1 MADDLHYAT
10 LTGTTARIAR
20 GALSV
25 AEATEAHLARIAALD
40 GGLMSYSH
48 VTAERARA
56 RAAMLDAE
64 LAKGICRGPLH
75 GAQIGVKDLC
85 DTDFAPT
92 TAGTRIFRGRV
103 PETSATL
110 VERLER
116 AGAVVLG
123 KLKMTEGAYT
133 SHHPEDPTPI
143 NPWGAGHWVGSS
155 STGSGVATSAG
166 LCQGSIGSDTGGSI
180 RFPSATCGLTG
191 MKPTWGRVSRAG
203 VFPLADSLDH
213 LGPMCRTAADAAA
226 MLGVMAG
233 ADPRDPTAL
242 VDPVPDYLAALS
254 GDLRGLTIGVSRD
267 YALGASEPE
276 VAATWE
282 ASLAVLERLGARLRE
297 VAFPDFE
304 RLVELW
310 IPMCAVETA
319 YAHRLTYPERKAEY
333 GPALAQL
340 IEEGL
345 ETPGTA
351 IAEATTRRL
360 DFKGAL
366 RAMFRDCDM
375 ILVPAMP
382 VKVPT
387 LAAMA
392 DYGAEPQ
399 RLLDILRFTAPFDF
413 SGSPALTFPAGFDT
427 AGLPVAMQLVGPHL
441 SEAALFRAG
450 DAFQRVSDFHARR
463 PPGFP

>member
-1 MADDLHYAT
+1 MALHYAA
-10 LTGTTARIAR
+10 LTETSAQIAR
-20 GALSV
+20 GALS
-25 AEATEAHLARIAALD
+25 ASELAEAHLARIEALD
-40 GGLMSYSH
+40 GGLGAYAH
-48 VTAERARA
+48 VTATRARA
-56 RAAMLDAE
+56 RAAALDAE
-64 LAKGICRGPLH
+64 RARGDFRGPLH
-75 GAQIGVKDLC
+75 GATIGVKDLC
-85 DTDFAPT
+85 DTPWAPT
-92 TAGTRIFRGRV
+92 TAGMKIFRGRI
-103 PETSATL
+103 PERTATL

-133 SHHPEDPTPI
+133 SHHPEDPAPL
-143 NPWGAGHWVGSS
+143 NPWGADRWVGSS

-213 LGPMCRTAADAAA
+213 LGPMTRSAADAAA
-226 MLGVMAG
+226 MLGAMAG

-242 VDPVPDYLAALS
+242 TDPVPDYLAALS
-254 GDLRGLTIGVSRD
+254 GECRGLTVGIDRA
-267 YALGASEPE
+267 YAAADPE
-276 VAATWE
+276 VAAALE
-282 ASLAVLERLGARLRE
+282 AALGLLADLGARVKE
-297 VAFPDFE
+297 VSFPPFE

-319 YAHRLTYPERKAEY
+319 HAHRATYPARKADY

-340 IEEGL
+340 IEEGRA
-345 ETPGTA
+345 TAGTT

-360 DFKGAL
+360 DFCGAL

-375 ILVPAMP
+375 LLVPAMP

-387 LAAMA
+387 LAEMA

-413 SGSPALTFPAGFDT
+413 SGSPALTFPAGFDS
-427 AGLPVAMQLVGPHL
+427 AGLPIALQLVGPHL
-441 SEAALFRAG
+441 SEAALFRAA
-450 DAFQRVSDFHARR
+450 DAFQRVTDWHARR
-463 PPGFP
+463 PPGFA